1 MAISTTTTTASTPDT
16 EGPLLAPEFLR
27 RLEALE
33 LVSKKVRAG
42 RMKGDRLSKRKGRGS
57 EFADYRSY
65 SIGDDLRFL
74 DWNLFGRLEKL
85 FVRLFLEEEDLQV
98 HLLIDNSTSMEF
110 GAPTKLRYAKQV
122 AAALGFVG
130 LVNMDRV
137 TVEAVGGEVAARS
150 PIFRG
155 RPSLWRLVKC
165 IDAIKPSGS
174 GDMNRSL
181 RNFSLRTS
189 GRGVA
194 VVLSDFMDKAGFE
207 DGLKF
212 LAARNLDIYAIQILA
227 EEEIH
232 PPYTGDLKLTDLE
245 DGDEA
250 EVTISA
256 PLLERYQR
264 TLAAFRA
271 SVNQFCTRRGISYLF
286 TSNQVPFEKLVL
298 GYLRSRGL
306 LM

>member
-1 MAISTTTTTASTPDT
+1 MTTATNPVPAPAEDA
-16 EGPLLAPEFLR
+16 PLLSTEFLR
-27 RLEALE
+27 RLESLE
-33 LVSKKVRAG
+33 IISRKVRAG

-57 EFADYRSY
+57 EFADYRPY
-65 SIGDDLRFL
+65 SVGDDLRLL
-74 DWNLFGRLEKL
+74 DWNLYGRLEKL
-85 FVRLFLEEEDLQV
+85 FLRLYLEEEDLQV
-98 HLLIDNSTSMEF
+98 HLLIDNSASMGF
-110 GAPTKLRYAKQV
+110 GTPSKLRYAKQV
-122 AAALGFVG
+122 AAALGFIG
-130 LVNMDRV
+130 LANMDRV
-137 TVEAVGGEVAARS
+137 TIETIGGETSGRS
-150 PIFRG
+150 PVFRG
-155 RPSLWRLVKC
+155 RPSLWRMVKS
-165 IDAIKPSGS
+165 IDAIQPSGS
-174 GDMNRSL
+174 GDWNKSL
-181 RNFSLRTS
+181 RNFSLRAS

-194 VVLSDFMDKAGFE
+194 LVLSDFMDKSGYE
-207 DGLKF
+207 EGLRF
-212 LAARNLDIYAIQILA
+212 LASRNLDIYAIQILA

-271 SVNQFCTRRGISYLF
+271 GVHSFCTRRGISCMF

-306 LM
+306 LQ

>member
-1 MAISTTTTTASTPDT
+1 MTTATNPIPATPEDA
-16 EGPLLAPEFLR
+16 PLLSTEFLR
-27 RLEALE
+27 RLESLE
-33 LVSKKVRAG
+33 IISRKVRAG

-57 EFADYRSY
+57 EFADFRPY
-65 SIGDDLRFL
+65 SVGDDLRLL
-74 DWNLFGRLEKL
+74 DWNLYGRLEKL
-85 FVRLFLEEEDLQV
+85 FLRLYLEEEDLHV
-98 HLLIDNSTSMEF
+98 HLLIDNSASMGF
-110 GAPTKLRYAKQV
+110 GTPSKLRYAKQV
-122 AAALGFVG
+122 AAALGFIG
-130 LVNMDRV
+130 LANMDRV
-137 TVEAVGGEVAARS
+137 AIETIGGEKSGRS
-150 PIFRG
+150 PVFRG
-155 RPSLWRLVKC
+155 RPSLWRMVKS
-165 IDAIKPSGS
+165 IDAIQPSGS
-174 GDMNRSL
+174 GDWNKSM
-181 RNFSLRTS
+181 RNFSLRAS

-194 VVLSDFMDKAGFE
+194 LVLSDFMDKSGYE
-207 DGLKF
+207 EGLRF
-212 LAARNLDIYAIQILA
+212 LASRNLDIYAIQILA

-271 SVNQFCTRRGISYLF
+271 GVHSFCTRRGISCMF

-306 LM
+306 LQ